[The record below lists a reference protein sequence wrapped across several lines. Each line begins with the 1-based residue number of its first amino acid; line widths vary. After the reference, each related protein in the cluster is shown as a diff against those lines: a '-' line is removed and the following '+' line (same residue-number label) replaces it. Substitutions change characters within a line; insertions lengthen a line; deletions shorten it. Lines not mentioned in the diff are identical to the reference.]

1 MPFQLRRQPNG
12 SYAVYHARLRE
23 TMHPHLGPWEEA
35 TRLYAGGSGLERALT
50 GRKQPGDRAEIVV
63 FDVGLGGA
71 ANALAAIACREG
83 LVRSGRQ
90 VRPLAI
96 VSFEQ
101 DLEALAF
108 VVDHADELGY
118 PRGYLDA
125 LRAILARGEWD
136 APGIRWELRLG
147 DFARLIQSEPRR
159 ADIVF
164 FDPFSHRTN
173 PVMWSVPVLEG
184 VYRCRRPGSGQR
196 LVTYSSAFSVRAAL
210 LLAGYYVGDGVRLD
224 GRPTTI
230 AVTSSADLEE
240 PLDLGWLARWR
251 RDREPWPPETPQE
264 RHKAVREALL
274 AHPQWSRF
282 ELEAEAAQ
290 RGMSAHRETAG
301 RPGAA
306 ANRGAD
312 THRGAG
318 TNREADSQR
327 EAPAHRTSPPGR
339 HPGGPR
345 PASTATPGK
354 APARPQAPRPPQ
366 AIRRPRKERAKHRER
381 GRD

>member
-1 MPFQLRRQPNG
+1 
-12 SYAVYHARLRE
+12 
-23 TMHPHLGPWEEA
+23 
-35 TRLYAGGSGLERALT
+35 LERVLT

-136 APGIRWELRLG
+136 APGVRWELRLG

-184 VYRCRRPGSGQR
+184 VYRCRRPGSGQC

-210 LLAGYYVGDGVRLD
+210 LLAGYYVGEGVRLD

-251 RDREPWPPETPQE
+251 RDREPWPPETLQE

-290 RGMSAHRETAG
+290 RGMSARRPAAGHPGAAAHR
-301 RPGAA
+301 GAA

-312 THRGAG
+312 TPRG
-318 TNREADSQR
+318 
-327 EAPAHRTSPPGR
+327 APAHRTGSPGR
-339 HPGGPR
+339 HKGGPR
-345 PASTATPGK
+345 AASASTSGD
-354 APARPQAPRPPQ
+354 APARTQAPSPSQ
-366 AIRRPRKERAKHRER
+366 AKRRPRKERTKHRER